1 MDMDIDYKKL
11 REITDDT
18 IDEYM
23 IEYREQQMNK
33 EEIKEECWKCKFLE
47 WSGTVENP
55 IATEVV
61 EIGTV
66 KGNWVYLQNGKKKK
80 TTEREFQFIKKLD

>member
-33 EEIKEECWKCKFLE
+33 EEIKEEC
-47 WSGTVENP
+47 
-55 IATEVV
+55 
-61 EIGTV
+61 
-66 KGNWVYLQNGKKKK
+66 
-80 TTEREFQFIKKLD
+80 

>member
-1 MDMDIDYKKL
+1 MDIDYKKL

-33 EEIKEECWKCKFLE
+33 EEIKEEC
-47 WSGTVENP
+47 
-55 IATEVV
+55 
-61 EIGTV
+61 
-66 KGNWVYLQNGKKKK
+66 
-80 TTEREFQFIKKLD
+80 

>member
-1 MDMDIDYKKL
+1 MNMDIDYKKL

-33 EEIKEECWKCKFLE
+33 EEIKEEC
-47 WSGTVENP
+47 
-55 IATEVV
+55 
-61 EIGTV
+61 
-66 KGNWVYLQNGKKKK
+66 
-80 TTEREFQFIKKLD
+80 

>member
-1 MDMDIDYKKL
+1 MDMDIYYKKL

-33 EEIKEECWKCKFLE
+33 EEIKEEC
-47 WSGTVENP
+47 
-55 IATEVV
+55 
-61 EIGTV
+61 
-66 KGNWVYLQNGKKKK
+66 
-80 TTEREFQFIKKLD
+80 